1 MSMGLFDWLIKHKK
15 SLSQMNRSELRRQE
29 LLLQRDRDGLLKRIS
44 DLAKSKQDIFERG
57 KGERTPEV
65 RRMLAQEFD
74 LKTTEQL
81 MASRQLNIRSKEA
94 LTVTRMRMLRENA
107 ERAKAMGSRLGM
119 ISEKDLVAL
128 EKMIDNDAIT
138 AEMYQDRLD
147 SMLSIGPEEVA
158 AGMTEGSKQV
168 MDIWEQM
175 DTGLITDAAQ
185 GFDEADRRVRERH
198 KAGAEG
204 A

>member
-1 MSMGLFDWLIKHKK
+1 MGLFDWITNGKK
-15 SLSQMNRSELRRQE
+15 PLSQMSRTELRRQE
-29 LLLQRDRDGLLKRIS
+29 LLLARDRDRLMKRVS
-44 DLAKSKQDIFERG
+44 DLAKNKQDIFERG
-57 KGERTPEV
+57 KEEKTPEV

-81 MASRQLNIRSKEA
+81 MVSRQLNIRSKEA
-94 LTVTRMRMLRENA
+94 LTVTRMRMLRENS
-107 ERAKAMGSRLGM
+107 ERAKASGSKLGLV
-119 ISEKDLVAL
+119 SERDLVAL
-128 EKMIDNDAIT
+128 EKLIANESIT
-138 AEMYQDRLD
+138 AEVYQDRLD
-147 SMLSIGPEEVA
+147 SMLHIEADEPRA
-158 AGMTEGSKQV
+158 AMTEGGKQV

-198 KAGAEG
+198 KSAEG